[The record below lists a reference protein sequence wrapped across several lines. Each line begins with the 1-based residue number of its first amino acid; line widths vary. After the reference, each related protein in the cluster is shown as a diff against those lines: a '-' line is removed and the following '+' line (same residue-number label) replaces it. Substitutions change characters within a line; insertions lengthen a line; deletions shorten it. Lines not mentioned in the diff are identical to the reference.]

1 MEAASGWSAKRF
13 GLLAIVALALGMAA
27 PMSAAAAYPSGA
39 DLQPGGVFSYVAGPG
54 QANNVTLT
62 SGDGVYTITDTGAS
76 TIAPAT
82 PSGLC
87 TYATEPASATCPAT
101 STNAIWINAS
111 DGSDSIMLDPSIEI
125 GAKLFGGGGDD
136 QITSRDSAPDQVT
149 CGGGSSDAAIADA
162 LDFLF
167 SDCEA
172 IDDGAPPETTI
183 DPASGPPAVTTD
195 TSARFSFSSSESGS
209 TFECSVDGGDFA
221 SCTPSTT
228 YTDLQEGPHSFQVRA
243 IDHSGHGLTDQTPA
257 ERAWTVVTT
266 PPPPVSI
273 DAGPPPA
280 SSAGTQP
287 RPAESLVLIAGR
299 AVKVSRRGLVSVALN
314 CSGTRDCAGT
324 VVLSTSKPVRY
335 SAKRKKI
342 VRLGSRKFEIGAGRT
357 KRVRVRIS
365 HRKMRLLRRLRR
377 VNADVIVRDRDRA
390 GRARVGT
397 RTIVLKASR

>member
-1 MEAASGWSAKRF
+1 MRLISS
-13 GLLAIVALALGMAA
+13 
-27 PMSAAAAYPSGA
+27 
-39 DLQPGGVFSYVAGPG
+39 
-54 QANNVTLT
+54 
-62 SGDGVYTITDTGAS
+62 
-76 TIAPAT
+76 
-82 PSGLC
+82 
-87 TYATEPASATCPAT
+87 
-101 STNAIWINAS
+101 
-111 DGSDSIMLDPSIEI
+111 
-125 GAKLFGGGGDD
+125 
-136 QITSRDSAPDQVT
+136 SR
-149 CGGGSSDAAIADA
+149 I
-162 LDFLF
+162 
-167 SDCEA
+167 
-172 IDDGAPPETTI
+172 
-183 DPASGPPAVTTD
+183 PPAVTTD